1 MRNNT
6 AIHILLTGI
15 ITVLFA
21 GCTANYAIH
30 LVDEESK
37 PVPAI
42 PIKILDENG
51 EEPIDLDESKSNSDG
66 EFIFPLNKVP
76 GDSFLIS
83 IAENEYFDKNEW
95 ILTPTKSAIKRLEL
109 EWRVTMIT
117 GYVLDDST
125 YNGIPDCEI
134 TTLPP
139 SIAKNVYTDEK
150 GKFVLKS
157 DTFAEGL
164 PYTIFA
170 TKSPDYIQGTTEI
183 KPLINKRQDLEY
195 PIFLQQTPNAQ
206 EVKEVG
212 EEETE
217 IPGGLDPPVH

>member
-1 MRNNT
+1 MKLTRLYF
-6 AIHILLTGI
+6 ILTGI
-15 ITVLFA
+15 IILFLY
-21 GCTANYAIH
+21 GCANYAIH

-66 EFIFPLNKVP
+66 EFIFPLNIIP

-95 ILTPTKSAIKRLEL
+95 ILTPTKNAIKRIEL

-125 YNGIPDCEI
+125 QDVIPNCKI
-134 TTLPP
+134 TTMPS
-139 SIAKNVYTDEK
+139 SIAVSTDER

-157 DTFAEGL
+157 DAFADGL
-164 PYTIFA
+164 LYTIFA
-170 TKSPDYIQGTTEI
+170 TKIPDYIEGTTEI
-183 KPLINKRQDLEY
+183 TPLINKRQDLEY
-195 PIFLQQTPNAQ
+195 PIYLLRTPKAQ
-206 EVKEVG
+206 DPGDVG
-212 EEETE
+212 DEESG
-217 IPGGLDPPVH
+217 IPEGLDPPVH

>member
-1 MRNNT
+1 MINNT
-6 AIHILLTGI
+6 SIHILLTGI

-95 ILTPTKSAIKRLEL
+95 ILTPTKNAIKRIEL

-125 YNGIPDCEI
+125 QDVIPNCKI
-134 TTLPP
+134 TTMPS
-139 SIAKNVYTDEK
+139 SIAVSTDER

-157 DTFAEGL
+157 DAFADGL
-164 PYTIFA
+164 LYTIFA
-170 TKSPDYIQGTTEI
+170 TKIPDYIEGTTEI
-183 KPLINKRQDLEY
+183 TPLINKRQDLEY
-195 PIFLQQTPNAQ
+195 PIYLLRTPKAQ
-206 EVKEVG
+206 DPGDVG
-212 EEETE
+212 DEESG
-217 IPGGLDPPVH
+217 IPEGLDPPVH